1 VRGEGPALVET
12 LRVRALPEG
21 EVVEVVVKLRC
32 PHCGYVWEYKGKKMY
47 YATCPNCL
55 RKVNIQKNRVE

>member
-12 LRVRALPEG
+12 LRMRALPEG

-32 PHCGYVWEYKGKKMY
+32 PYCGYVWEYKGKKMY